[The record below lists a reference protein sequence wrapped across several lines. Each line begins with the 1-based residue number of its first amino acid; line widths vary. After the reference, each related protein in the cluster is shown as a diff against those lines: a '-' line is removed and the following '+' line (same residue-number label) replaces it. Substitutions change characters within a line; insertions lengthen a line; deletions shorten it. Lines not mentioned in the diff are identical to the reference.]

1 MMFSTRAEYG
11 VRVMVALANEQVKDG
26 VHATPAS
33 LAQIADDNG
42 LPFAY
47 LEHLAA
53 RLKKAGL
60 VESRRGPRGGYLLAR
75 QAEDITMAQIVEALE
90 GQIAPIECI
99 SQADDGASSAP
110 ARTTAKRCCPTKI
123 LWTRVQGSIVRSLTE
138 MTLADLTAA
147 NDRAIER
154 LTRRSARNRSPSR
167 NATGPPAATDPTSK
181 QQSQEL
187 QSKWQTS
194 KSSTFTSAST
204 SKRDPSRRQPA
215 GQQGRD
221 ARADGSQ
228 RQRQVDARQR
238 PDGQRHLRGHRRPD
252 HLQR

>member
-1 MMFSTRAEYG
+1 
-11 VRVMVALANEQVKDG
+11 MVALANEQVKDG

-60 VESRRGPRGGYLLAR
+60 IESRRGPRGGYLLAQ

-99 SQADDGASSAP
+99 SGTGEGASCSREDEAHEI
-110 ARTTAKRCCPTKI
+110 CPTKI
-123 LWTRVQGSIVRSLTE
+123 LWTRVQGAIVRSLTD

-147 NDRAIER
+147 NLRANGR
-154 LTRRSARNRSPSR
+154 L
-167 NATGPPAATDPTSK
+167 AAAAEPV
-181 QQSQEL
+181 
-187 QSKWQTS
+187 
-194 KSSTFTSAST
+194 AV
-204 SKRDPSRRQPA
+204 A
-215 GQQGRD
+215 
-221 ARADGSQ
+221 
-228 RQRQVDARQR
+228 
-238 PDGQRHLRGHRRPD
+238 
-252 HLQR
+252 